1 MKKILSITLLFFVT
15 LSFSQRWS
23 AYGVKVNPENEE
35 MVVKLMD
42 DYFSANNL
50 ISIASS

>member
-23 AYGVKVNPENEE
+23 AYGVKVSPENEE

-42 DYFSANNL
+42 DYFSANKL
-50 ISIASS
+50 KELL